1 MFVVCIK
8 TSVNMS
14 DRTRHAGTPET
25 ASSPLLVKL
34 IRDLNVARRNMRTY
48 PQGHQ
53 VIDVSLATA
62 LKSYA
67 SLLGELD
74 EVVLLVAG
82 STLMLGDQPVER
94 SNPVMRDFA
103 RVLHEREIG
112 TLVFN
117 RGLTREELRRFI
129 IILGSTRE
137 KIYRAGGIRAV
148 WEKSGI
154 TSLGIRE
161 IRYDLLGV
169 TEEPLLKSGE
179 AGRDAGDLWER
190 FALALKNGL
199 AGGGVLPE
207 GALDPELVA
216 EALNLQSGQDGLL
229 SLGGFAPLLLDALA
243 QEETASPPARELT
256 NQRFAVFVRKLT
268 PAMRQQF
275 LGAAWASKVI
285 AASDLESIVR
295 QLPAQVVLET
305 LEEIGPSQES
315 IPQVV
320 LQLLRQFSAA
330 PSSDE
335 LRPDVAD
342 LPTRVRTI
350 LREHESEEFIPK
362 SYQQKLHRM
371 MDPDQVPLLGS
382 EGVQDLLETIDQ
394 SCIEKKTGDMLLLF
408 LKSVEGEGEEL
419 AGYARSLYDI
429 GIYFLRTG
437 AYPEF
442 LNILREVNGGG
453 VPLPV
458 QEQVLELFACEEF
471 INEVL
476 DGLQTWGKPRFNEIA
491 EVILTVGAPFTDGLL
506 DRLAES
512 ESMSLRR
519 FMMDRLAEIGTPAAP
534 AIIKRL
540 SDRRWYF
547 LRNLI
552 QLIRRLEL
560 SETVEKL
567 RMLAHH
573 SERRVSSEAFRALLE
588 FGEAGAEEEL
598 MRDLESHDRQTRLA
612 ALEVAG
618 MARSPRVLGALHA
631 MLATSGFSRKEL
643 QVKGLAVQALGEIGD
658 PASLP
663 VLEKLL
669 YSVSL
674 LHLTGLTRLK
684 LDTVSTLWRYPGEAS
699 LPLLRKVASK
709 RGAVGRQ
716 AALLLRGRQDDAS

>member
-1 MFVVCIK
+1 
-8 TSVNMS
+8 MS
-14 DRTRHAGTPET
+14 DRTRNAGTQET

-82 STLMLGDQPVER
+82 STLMLGDQPVDR

-112 TLVFN
+112 ALVFH

-154 TSLGIRE
+154 TSFGIRE
-161 IRYDLLGV
+161 IRYDLLSV

-179 AGRDAGDLWER
+179 AGSAGDLWER
-190 FALALKNGL
+190 FALALKNGM
-199 AGGGVLPE
+199 AGGGALAE

-216 EALNLQSGQDGLL
+216 EALNLSGQDGLL
-229 SLGGFAPLLLDALA
+229 TPGGFAPLLLDALV
-243 QEETASPPARELT
+243 QGETASPQARELT
-256 NQRFAVFVRKLT
+256 NQRFAGFVSKLN

-275 LGAAWASKVI
+275 LGAAWASKAI
-285 AASDLESIVR
+285 AAPDLASIVS
-295 QLPAQVVLET
+295 QVPAQVVMET
-305 LEEIGPSQES
+305 LEEIGPNQEG

-320 LQLLRQFSAA
+320 LQLLRQFSGAL
-330 PSSDE
+330 SSDE
-335 LRPDVAD
+335 LQAEGAD
-342 LPTRVRTI
+342 LQTRVRTI
-350 LREHESEEFIPK
+350 LREHASEEFIPK

-371 MDPDQVPLLGS
+371 MEPDQVPLLGS

-394 SCIEKKTGDMLLLF
+394 SSIEKKTGDMLLLF
-408 LKSVEGEGEEL
+408 LKSVEGEVEEL
-419 AGYARSLYDI
+419 TGYERSLYDI

-437 AYPEF
+437 AYTEF

-458 QEQVLELFACEEF
+458 KEQVLELFACEEF

-519 FMMDRLAEIGTPAAP
+519 FIMDRLAEIGTPAAP

-560 SETVEKL
+560 YETVDKL

-573 SERRVSSEAFRALLE
+573 SDRRVSSEAFRALLE
-588 FGEAGAEEEL
+588 FGEAGAEEAL
-598 MRDLESHDRQTRLA
+598 VRDLESPDRQTRLA

-618 MARSPRVLGALHA
+618 MARSPRGLGALHA
-631 MLATSGFSRKEL
+631 MLATSGFSKNEL

-669 YSVSL
+669 YCVSL

-684 LDTVSTLWRYPGEAS
+684 LDTVSTLWRYPSEAS

-716 AALLLRGRQDDAS
+716 AALLLRGRQEDAS

>member
-1 MFVVCIK
+1 
-8 TSVNMS
+8 MS
-14 DRTRHAGTPET
+14 DRTIHAGTPET

-94 SNPVMRDFA
+94 FNPVMRDFA

-161 IRYDLLGV
+161 IRYDLLGM
-169 TEEPLLKSGE
+169 TEEPLSKSGE
-179 AGRDAGDLWER
+179 TGNGAGDLWER
-190 FALALKNGL
+190 FALALKNGP
-199 AGGGVLPE
+199 AGGGALTE

-216 EALNLQSGQDGLL
+216 EALNLSGQDGLL
-229 SLGGFAPLLLDALA
+229 TSGGFAPLLLDALA
-243 QEETASPPARELT
+243 RGEAASPQAMDLANR
-256 NQRFAVFVRKLT
+256 RFAGFVSKLT

-275 LGAAWASKVI
+275 LGAAWASRAL
-285 AASDLESIVR
+285 AAADLESIVR
-295 QLPAQVVLET
+295 QLPAEVVLET
-305 LEEIGPSQES
+305 LEEIGPNQEG
-315 IPQVV
+315 IPQFV
-320 LQLLRQFSAA
+320 LQLLRQFSGV

-335 LRPDVAD
+335 SQPEGAD

-350 LREHESEEFIPK
+350 LREHASEEFIPK

-371 MDPDQVPLLGS
+371 MEPGQVPLLGS
-382 EGVQDLLETIDQ
+382 EGVQELLETIDQ

-442 LNILREVNGGG
+442 LNILREVTGGG
-453 VPLPV
+453 VPLQV
-458 QEQVLELFACEEF
+458 KEQVLELFGCEEF
-471 INEVL
+471 VNEVL
-476 DGLQTWGKPRFNEIA
+476 DGLETWGKPRFNEIA
-491 EVILTVGAPFTDGLL
+491 EVIVTVGAPFTDGLL
-506 DRLAES
+506 DRLAGS

-519 FMMDRLAEIGTPAAP
+519 FMMDRLAEIGTAAAP

-552 QLIRRLEL
+552 MLIRQLEL

-573 SERRVSSEAFRALLE
+573 GERRVSSEAFRALLE
-588 FGEAGAEEEL
+588 FGETGAEEEL
-598 MRDLESHDRQTRLA
+598 VRDLESHDRQTRLA

-618 MARSPRVLGALHA
+618 MARSPRVLGVLHA
-631 MLATSGFSRKEL
+631 MLATSGFSGKEL

-669 YSVSL
+669 SSVSL

-684 LDTVSTLWRYPGEAS
+684 LDTVSTLRRYPGEAS

-709 RGAVGRQ
+709 RGALGRQ
-716 AALLLRGRQDDAS
+716 AALLLRGRQEDAS

>member
-1 MFVVCIK
+1 MFAACLK
-8 TSVNMS
+8 KSVDMS

-112 TLVFN
+112 TLVLN

-154 TSLGIRE
+154 TSLDIRE
-161 IRYDLLGV
+161 IRYDLLGM
-169 TEEPLLKSGE
+169 TEEPLLKSG
-179 AGRDAGDLWER
+179 GTGSGTGDLWER
-190 FALALKNGL
+190 FALALKNGP
-199 AGGGVLPE
+199 AGGGALTE

-216 EALNLQSGQDGLL
+216 EALNLSGQDGLL
-229 SLGGFAPLLLDALA
+229 TPGGFANLLLDALA
-243 QEETASPPARELT
+243 QGETASPQAMEFANR
-256 NQRFAVFVRKLT
+256 RFAGFVRKLT

-275 LGAAWASKVI
+275 LGAAWASKAL
-285 AASDLESIVR
+285 AAADLESIIR
-295 QLPAQVVLET
+295 QLPAEVVLET
-305 LEEIGPSQES
+305 LEEIGPDQEG
-315 IPQVV
+315 IPQIV
-320 LQLLRQFSAA
+320 LQLLRQFSGA

-335 LRPDVAD
+335 LQQEGAD

-350 LREHESEEFIPK
+350 LREHASEEFIPK

-371 MDPDQVPLLGS
+371 MEPGQVPLLGS
-382 EGVQDLLETIDQ
+382 DGVQELLETIDQ

-408 LKSVEGEGEEL
+408 LKSVEGEEL
-419 AGYARSLYDI
+419 PGYARSLYDI

-442 LNILREVNGGG
+442 LNILREVTGGG
-453 VPLPV
+453 VPQRV
-458 QEQVLELFACEEF
+458 KEQVMELFACEEF

-476 DGLQTWGKPRFNEIA
+476 DGLETWGKPRFNEIA
-491 EVILTVGAPFTDGLL
+491 EVIVTVGTPFIDGLL

-552 QLIRRLEL
+552 MLIRRMEL

-573 SERRVSSEAFRALLE
+573 GERRVSSEAFRALLE
-588 FGEAGAEEEL
+588 FGETGAEEEL
-598 MRDLESHDRQTRLA
+598 VRDLESHDRQTRLA

-618 MARSPRVLGALHA
+618 MARSPRVLGVLHA
-631 MLATSGFSRKEL
+631 MLATSGFSGKEL

-669 YSVSL
+669 SSVSL
-674 LHLTGLTRLK
+674 LHLTGLARLK
-684 LDTVSTLWRYPGEAS
+684 LDTVSTLRRYPGEVS

-716 AALLLRGRQDDAS
+716 AALLLRGRQEDAS